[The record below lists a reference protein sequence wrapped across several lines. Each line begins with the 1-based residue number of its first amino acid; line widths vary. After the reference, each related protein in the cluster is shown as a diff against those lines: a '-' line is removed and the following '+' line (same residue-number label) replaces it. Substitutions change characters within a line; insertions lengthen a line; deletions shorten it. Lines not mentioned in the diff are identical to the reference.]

1 MADSAGK
8 KKSAAAQDFVPI
20 KEVRGG
26 IMLMKDGSLVGALL
40 ASSVNFALKSG
51 DEQDAIIA
59 QFQNFLNS
67 LDFSVQFFVQS
78 RRLDIRP
85 YLALLETRLSAQVED
100 LMQIQIREY
109 IEFIKLFTDRA
120 NIMSKHFFVIV
131 PYTPPIIDVQKA
143 IKKRFFGGEDLSAS
157 EEKEKGFEEHK
168 TQLEQRLS
176 IVQQGLVRC
185 GIRSVPLGT
194 EEVIE
199 LLYKEFN
206 PGELEKPIALSN
218 EQTEGAVRGTRV

>member
-1 MADSAGK
+1 MPDQK
-8 KKSAAAQDFVPI
+8 TPKTKSAQDFVPI

-26 IMLMKDGSLVGALL
+26 IMVLKDGTLVGALL
-40 ASSVNFALKSG
+40 ASSVNFALKSQ
-51 DEQDAIIA
+51 DEQEAILA

-85 YLALLETRLSAQVED
+85 YVALLEERLSAQTEE
-100 LMQIQIREY
+100 LMKIQVREY
-109 IEFIKLFTDRA
+109 IEFIRSFTERA

-131 PYTPPIIDVQKA
+131 PYNPPILNMQKGVTN
-143 IKKRFFGGEDLSAS
+143 RLFGTSSLSAR
-157 EEKEKGFEEHK
+157 EDQVGFEEHR

-176 IVQQGLVRC
+176 VVEQGLVRT
-185 GIRSVPLGT
+185 GVRTVPLDT
-194 EEVIE
+194 EAVIE

-206 PGELEKPIALSN
+206 PGELEKPIAL
-218 EQTEGAVRGTRV
+218 T